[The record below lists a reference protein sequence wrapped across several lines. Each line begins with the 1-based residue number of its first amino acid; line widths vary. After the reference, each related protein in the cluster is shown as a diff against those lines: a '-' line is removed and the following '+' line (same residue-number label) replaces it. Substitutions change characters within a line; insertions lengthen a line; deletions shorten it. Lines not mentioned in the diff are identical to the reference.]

1 MGLDLFG
8 LITGKGK
15 KEVFKKVMLEVK
27 KRIFVIKHRGIWS
40 SSLGN
45 YDVFSLGFFYSC
57 YN

>member
-27 KRIFVIKHRGIWS
+27 KRIFVIKHRGI
-40 SSLGN
+40 
-45 YDVFSLGFFYSC
+45 
-57 YN
+57 

>member
-15 KEVFKKVMLEVK
+15 KVFKKVMLEVK
-27 KRIFVIKHRGIWS
+27 KRIFVIKHSGIWS
-40 SSLGN
+40 SFLGN
-45 YDVFSLGFFYSC
+45 YVVFSLGFFYSC